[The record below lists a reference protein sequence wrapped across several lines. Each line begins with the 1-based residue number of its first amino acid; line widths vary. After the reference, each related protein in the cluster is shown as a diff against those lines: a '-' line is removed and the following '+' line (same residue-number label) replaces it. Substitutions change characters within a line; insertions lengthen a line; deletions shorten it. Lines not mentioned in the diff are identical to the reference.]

1 MPYLEILMFEINNRR
16 YLGSKYKLLGFID
29 DIISKHCQNCSSFMD
44 LFGGTGIVASHFN
57 KKFNIIVN
65 DTLKSNVFAYQA
77 FLSDELIDINKLKGI
92 VDSYNK
98 INTIDFSENYYSK
111 NFANTFLSKENMK
124 RIGIIRDDIS
134 NKFINGYINKREE
147 AILITSLLYA
157 IDKIANTVGHYDAF
171 RKAGDLNK
179 VLYLDIPSLSDEY
192 NTKNKIMNMDANE
205 LVCNIQSDIVYI
217 DPPYNSRQY
226 CDAYHFLENV
236 AENKKPE
243 VSGIARKMDRSHLK
257 SSYCTN
263 KATIQFRNL
272 IHNIDA
278 KYIVMSYNN
287 TGNKI
292 NSRSNAKISDTEIIE
307 ILESKGKLFIYEK
320 DFNVFTTGKTY
331 LSEHKERLFVCEVN
345 KKGKN
350 YPSKKS
356 ERTSNHIVKSPLNYT
371 GGKAK
376 LLPQIKYK
384 IPKNFEVFYDVFSGG
399 SNVGV
404 NIEAQEIYC
413 IDKNKELINLMK
425 YIQNSTYERLIES
438 LEEKITYYKLSDSF
452 KNGYEFYNSNSS
464 NGLGKYNKSGYN
476 NLKQDYNRT
485 KSSLL
490 FLLLIIFG
498 FNNQIRFNRKGDFNL
513 PVGKRD
519 FNASLRKKLRLF
531 IERLLEINISFLCKD
546 FRELDIKD
554 LAKKK
559 AFLYLDPPYILGN
572 ASYNENGGWLEKDEI
587 DLLNFLK
594 TCNDNGIKF
603 ALSNVIEHK
612 GEVHKLLLD
621 WCLENSFSI
630 HSLNYNYNN
639 SNYQK
644 KENNQETKEVLITN
658 Y

>member
-1 MPYLEILMFEINNRR
+1 
-16 YLGSKYKLLGFID
+16 
-29 DIISKHCQNCSSFMD
+29 
-44 LFGGTGIVASHFN
+44 
-57 KKFNIIVN
+57 
-65 DTLKSNVFAYQA
+65 
-77 FLSDELIDINKLKGI
+77 
-92 VDSYNK
+92 
-98 INTIDFSENYYSK
+98 
-111 NFANTFLSKENMK
+111 
-124 RIGIIRDDIS
+124 
-134 NKFINGYINKREE
+134 
-147 AILITSLLYA
+147 
-157 IDKIANTVGHYDAF
+157 
-171 RKAGDLNK
+171 
-179 VLYLDIPSLSDEY
+179 
-192 NTKNKIMNMDANE
+192 
-205 LVCNIQSDIVYI
+205 
-217 DPPYNSRQY
+217 
-226 CDAYHFLENV
+226 
-236 AENKKPE
+236 
-243 VSGIARKMDRSHLK
+243 
-257 SSYCTN
+257 
-263 KATIQFRNL
+263 
-272 IHNIDA
+272 
-278 KYIVMSYNN
+278 
-287 TGNKI
+287 
-292 NSRSNAKISDTEIIE
+292 
-307 ILESKGKLFIYEK
+307 
-320 DFNVFTTGKTY
+320 
-331 LSEHKERLFVCEVN
+331 
-345 KKGKN
+345 
-350 YPSKKS
+350 
-356 ERTSNHIVKSPLNYT
+356 
-371 GGKAK
+371 
-376 LLPQIKYK
+376 
-384 IPKNFEVFYDVFSGG
+384 
-399 SNVGV
+399 
-404 NIEAQEIYC
+404 
-413 IDKNKELINLMK
+413 MK